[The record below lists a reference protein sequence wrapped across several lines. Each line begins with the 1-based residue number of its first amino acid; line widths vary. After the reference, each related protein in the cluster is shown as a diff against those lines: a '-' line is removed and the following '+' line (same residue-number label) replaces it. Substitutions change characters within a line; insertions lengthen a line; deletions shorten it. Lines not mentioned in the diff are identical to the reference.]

1 MASKGVTKTGEAY
14 CMSCGAALDAGT
26 ERCESCYSH
35 LDSEVKA
42 FQCPR
47 CDKIL
52 ELGTSQCPKC
62 SMKFKV
68 KTVRPSDVSEDE
80 RILEKLIDWGRTDK
94 GEQVAPSP
102 EAAPETQ
109 GLTSDEAQSLSGLVR
124 QMSGLAD
131 LRAEVASSMGTNLS
145 EARERISRLMG
156 SDPSSIPLDELES
169 ELRSVSQDLAR
180 IDELLSNARRLA
192 EDVARTFSM
201 PGPGGLAKGRV
212 IALDIPGHVEGSN
225 TVTPEDL
232 LEREEQVLKREEMVD
247 RKIKA
252 YAQKKKQ
259 LDAMEAEHSGISGAT
274 LVPGEADDRSKGL
287 EKAMEALALK
297 VRSIHEIVSAE
308 GACDD
313 VEACASSLEEQ
324 VKRLVVTKSE
334 LEQSVAQLNEG
345 EREVRTLLKTLDG
358 LLGLLPSEAIDKFSK
373 TDEFKLYERV
383 LDRLRI

>member
-1 MASKGVTKTGEAY
+1 VASKGVTKTGEAY
-14 CMSCGAALDAGT
+14 CMSCGAAVDAGT

-42 FQCPR
+42 FRCPR
-47 CDKIL
+47 CDKVL

-94 GEQVAPSP
+94 GEPTAHGPDGL
-102 EAAPETQ
+102 PETH
-109 GLTSDEAQSLSGLVR
+109 GLTSEEVQSVSGLVR
-124 QMSGLAD
+124 QLSGLAD

-145 EARERISRLMG
+145 EARERISRLME
-156 SDPSSIPLDELES
+156 SDPSSIPMDQLES
-169 ELRSVSQDLAR
+169 ELGSVSQDLAR
-180 IDELLSNARRLA
+180 IDELLLSAHRVA
-192 EDVARTFSM
+192 EEVARTFSM
-201 PGPGGLAKGRV
+201 PGPGGLAEGRP
-212 IALDIPGHVEGSN
+212 IALTIPVHAGGTP
-225 TVTPEDL
+225 TVTPNDL
-232 LEREEQVLKREEMVD
+232 LEREEQVRKREEMVD

-259 LDAMEAEHSGISGAT
+259 LETMEAEASSRQGAT
-274 LVPGEADDRSKGL
+274 AAPVATDDRSKEL

-297 VRSIHEIVSAE
+297 VRSIHEVVSSE

-313 VEACASSLEEQ
+313 VEPCISSLEEH
-324 VKRLVVTKSE
+324 VRRLVVTRSE
-334 LEQSVAQLNEG
+334 LEQSVAQLKEG
-345 EREVRTLLKTLDG
+345 EQEVRTLLKALDG
-358 LLGLLPSEAIDKFSK
+358 LLGQLPSEVVDKFSK

-383 LDRLRI
+383 LDRLSI